1 MEAKEVAQKLS
12 KVWIDTDRAVS
23 QSVSQSVVRTIG
35 VLAPAQVIFQEE
47 DSRQLVKLV
56 DIYLC

>member
-1 MEAKEVAQKLS
+1 MDGS
-12 KVWIDTDRAVS
+12 KRSSTKIEQGVDRHRQSS